1 VVKLLLMKGGV
12 DMNFTDFEQEQ
23 TQTQTQLLYAAENG
37 YEEVV
42 KQLLTKDGIDVNCVD
57 YHGRTLLWCAAG
69 NVHEAVVKLLMAYV
83 RVIGSGVSQPE
94 TA

>member
-1 VVKLLLMKGGV
+1 MKGGV

-23 TQTQTQLLYAAENG
+23 TQTQTQTQLLYASENG

-42 KQLLTKDGIDVNCVD
+42 KQLLTKDGIDVNCAD
-57 YHGRTLLWCAAG
+57 YHGRTPLWCAAG
-69 NVHEAVVKLLMAYV
+69 NVHEAVVKLLMAYA